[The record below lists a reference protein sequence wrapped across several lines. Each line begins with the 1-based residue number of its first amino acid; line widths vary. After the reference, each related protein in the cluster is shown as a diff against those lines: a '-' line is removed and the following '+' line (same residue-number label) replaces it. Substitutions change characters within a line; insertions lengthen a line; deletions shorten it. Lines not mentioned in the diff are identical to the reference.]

1 MIFRRK
7 LLAVFALMVFV
18 SVASVAG
25 LVLLVTRNAFEK
37 TENERISALVTQ
49 FQREFTR
56 QGEDVARRVE
66 TIARSEAV
74 SRMAAALNPALP
86 GSPASTAAGLRKYLD
101 LARIMAESH
110 QLDFLEFVDGHGT
123 IISSAQ
129 WPAKFGYPEIAFDS
143 LSGSSIQGAID
154 HGVTNKGATKESATN
169 QAAFLKQEELQDSTA
184 LGLFAVR
191 ATHVGDHSI
200 YVIGGRRLDKNFLS
214 ALYLSSDMRALLYQN
229 RGDHFSADLLLDPAI
244 GGRTDG
250 ERPPEKFR
258 SLVEAVQKYN
268 QEITEI
274 VHWSADPADDEVFHA
289 LPLRGAGRPPQL
301 LGILLVGNS
310 RRSYVELKRH
320 IRASALLVGG
330 GGILLAILLSSWAA
344 ARVTRPVEQLARAA
358 QSVADGHWDTRV
370 EVSGRDEV
378 SQLAES
384 FNRMTSE
391 LLTQRERLLQAE
403 RVAAWRELARRL
415 AHELKNPLFPLQL
428 TVENLLR
435 ARQNSPEQFDE
446 VFRESSATLL
456 AEISNLKAIIGRF
469 SEFSK
474 MPQPQLQPTDMNE
487 LLRGIA
493 QLFRPQLQ
501 APGQNQI
508 ESLLALDENLRQVPA
523 DPDLLHRA
531 LSNLVLNA
539 MDAMPEGGTL
549 TLRTRKKEDSIVIE
563 IADTGSGLT
572 PEECE
577 RIFTPYY
584 TSKQHGTGLG
594 LAIVQSVVSDHN
606 GTITVHSEPGKG
618 TRFVIGLPG
627 NPEPS
632 RPADAQQARVIDS
645 GAK

>member
-86 GSPASTAAGLRKYLD
+86 GAPASTAAGFGEYLD

-154 HGVTNKGATKESATN
+154 HGVTDQGATNESATN

-244 GGRTDG
+244 GRRTDG

-428 TVENLLR
+428 TVENLVR
-435 ARQNSPEQFDE
+435 ARMQNPEQFDE
-446 VFRESSATLL
+446 VFRESSRTLL
-456 AEISNLKAIIGRF
+456 AEISNLKTIIGRF
-469 SEFSK
+469 SEFSR
-474 MPQPQLQPTDMNE
+474 MPHPELQAVQVNE
-487 LLRGIA
+487 VIRGIA
-493 QLFRPQLQ
+493 QLFQAQLQ
-501 APGQNQI
+501 APGRAPI
-508 ESLLALDENLRQVPA
+508 TCNLELSPNLEPIAA

-539 MDAMPEGGTL
+539 MDAMPQGGTL
-549 TLRTRKKEDSIVIE
+549 TLRTRPVDAKVIIE
-563 IADTGSGLT
+563 VADTGSGLT

-594 LAIVQSVVSDHN
+594 LAIVQSVVTDH
-606 GTITVHSEPGKG
+606 GGRITVRSESGHG
-618 TRFVIGLPG
+618 TMFLIELPANAESPHHAMPTKSGEYAGL
-627 NPEPS
+627 S
-632 RPADAQQARVIDS
+632 
-645 GAK
+645 